1 MKMKIKALLAGLAL
15 CVATSAFAADK
26 PTLKDGVDAKAKE
39 AIEAAM
45 AANKAAKDADVE
57 WIWARPVGGI
67 WKKTRGL
74 MSSTRILEQAIER
87 ANEGDNEAA
96 ITMANYIENAAKQG
110 LDQAKK
116 AKNAGPAL
124 YGM

>member
-1 MKMKIKALLAGLAL
+1 MKIKTLLAGLAL

-26 PTLKDGVDAKAKE
+26 PTLKDGVDAGAKA
-39 AIEAAM
+39 AIEAAI

-57 WIWARPVGGI
+57 WIWANPVGGI

-74 MSSTRILEQAIER
+74 MSSTRILEQAIEL
-87 ANEGDNEAA
+87 ANDGKNEAA
-96 ITMANYIENAAKQG
+96 IKAANYIENAAKNG
-110 LDQAKK
+110 LEQAKK
-116 AKNAGPAL
+116 AKNAGPAM